1 MMIGSFNI
9 DIRQH
14 SPEPDTPDKFCDLFE
29 QINIKSYTV
38 IV

>member
-14 SPEPDTPDKFCDLFE
+14 SPEPDTPEKFFNLFE